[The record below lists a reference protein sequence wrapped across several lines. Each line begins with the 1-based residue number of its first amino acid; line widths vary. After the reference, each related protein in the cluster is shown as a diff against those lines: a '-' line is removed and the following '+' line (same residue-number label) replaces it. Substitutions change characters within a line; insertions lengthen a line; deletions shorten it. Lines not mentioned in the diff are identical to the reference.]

1 MKRFTLLSILTLAIP
16 LILTGQNQNEI
27 IDDVYFTPSIQ
38 ATIMKTN
45 SNKAP
50 EKHINNSPRPNYKNG
65 TKEIVFKERQVK
77 YPTIIRDTVFA
88 DGKSPDGYAIHSGN
102 FDIKS
107 YDGRTNPVYLHDTIY
122 SEGTANIEN
131 DNYEN
136 QESGHYLN
144 GFNGSESDKEYAER
158 IRRFHNPKYT
168 IFIGDPRYNDIYF
181 LNSSDWNVYV
191 DDSYAYVT
199 PTWTNPYWWNYS
211 INPYGYGYGFGSWG
225 HGWNSPYYGFGG
237 MYNNWYGYDS
247 FYGYGGM
254 YGYGNYW
261 DPYVYSGYY
270 GYGGYGGFYGNGGYY
285 GGLSGNI
292 RKNYNEGTR
301 RTSSN
306 YSTDNS
312 GRLGGTRSAAGSSS
326 ATVNSGGLISSR
338 NQYTM
343 VSGSG
348 ANNGSITRTTSNSGT
363 RFVSNPSNGIGV
375 VRNTTNRGISNS
387 NPGNSYSNYNSTTR
401 SSTTS
406 GMNINTSPRTY
417 TATSNSV
424 PTSGNYTSR
433 DNNSSST
440 VSSFRNTNP
449 TITRSSGTTTSPS
462 RGNYSSGN
470 SQSSVTRST
479 PTYST
484 PSSSS
489 YSSGS
494 SSSYSNGNS
503 SSSSGNSSSGGG
515 SRSSSSSN
523 SGGRR

>member
-1 MKRFTLLSILTLAIP
+1 MKRFTLLSLLTLAIP
-16 LILTGQNQNEI
+16 FILTGQNQNEI
-27 IDDVYFTPSIQ
+27 IDDVYFAPSIQ
-38 ATIMKTN
+38 AAIMKTN

-50 EKHINNSPRPNYKNG
+50 EKQINNSPRPNYKNG
-65 TKEIVFKERQVK
+65 AKEIVFKERQVK

-131 DNYEN
+131 DNEN

-261 DPYVYSGYY
+261 DPYGY
-270 GYGGYGGFYGNGGYY
+270 GYGGYYGYDNGFWGGSWVTTRNKNYDESNRRSTGNYSS
-285 GGLSGNI
+285 SGN
-292 RKNYNEGTR
+292 T
-301 RTSSN
+301 
-306 YSTDNS
+306 
-312 GRLGGTRSAAGSSS
+312 RLGGTRSEDASSRI
-326 ATVNSGGLISSR
+326 NSGGLVSTSR
-338 NQYTM
+338 NQYTV
-343 VSGSG
+343 VSGS
-348 ANNGSITRTTSNSGT
+348 NTNSGYVSRSTSTGVNT
-363 RFVSNPSNGIGV
+363 RNSTSLTNGIGI
-375 VRNTTNRGISNS
+375 VRNNFNRNFGSD
-387 NPGNSYSNYNSTTR
+387 NSTVRTPA
-401 SSTTS
+401 S
-406 GMNINTSPRTY
+406 GLNINTSPRTY

-424 PTSGNYTSR
+424 PTSTYSTR
-433 DNNSSST
+433 DNGTSAST
-440 VSSFRNTNP
+440 FRNSTP
-449 TITRSSGTTTSPS
+449 TVTRSSTSNSSVNPS
-462 RGNYSSGN
+462 RGNYYNGS
-470 SQSSVTRST
+470 TRSSS
-479 PTYST
+479 PAPSSY
-484 PSSSS
+484 SSSS
-489 YSSGS
+489 NSSSYSGS
-494 SSSYSNGNS
+494 SSSYSG
-503 SSSSGNSSSGGG
+503 SSSSGSSSSGGG
-515 SRSSSSSN
+515 SRNSSS